1 MIFFLLYLEL
11 RKKNFYLEVQK
22 NINLNLNMSKIVGI
36 DLGTGFSCVAVVEG
50 GQPKVIINSEG
61 KTTTPSVISFTK
73 DEIKVGES
81 ARRQAV
87 MFPKETVSFIK
98 RFMGE
103 KYDDVLDEVKR
114 AQYKV
119 VKGPNDTVRVDINGK
134 LYSPEELSAMIL
146 RKMKKT
152 AEDYLGEEVKDAI
165 ITCPAY
171 YNDSQRQAVKN
182 AGEIAGLNVM
192 RVINEPTAAS
202 LAYGINTDKDQKIIV
217 SDIGC
222 GTTDF
227 TVLDIADGVFE
238 VNATDGDTHLGGD
251 DFDQVIIDWLLEEFK
266 NDYGTDISGDSM
278 AMQRLKESA
287 EKAKIE
293 LSSST
298 ITEINLPYI
307 SSVNNAPVHLVKT
320 LTRAKFE
327 QMSENLIKRIID
339 KCKSCLKKSKL
350 NISNIDEIILVGG
363 STRIPAVQNAIE
375 KLFGKVPNKT
385 VNPDEAVACGAA
397 IQGAILSGDSN
408 MGDILLLDVTP
419 LSLGIETMGGVF
431 TKLVESNTTIPV
443 TKTEVFTTAADN
455 QPSVEVK
462 VLQGERPMAKDN
474 KQLGIFHLDGIMPA
488 RKGVPQIEVTFDIDA
503 NGILKVSAKDKA
515 TGTEQSIRI
524 EGSSGLSDAEV
535 ERMKKEAEAN
545 AEADKKELDR
555 IQTLNIAESTI
566 FQTEKNIKEYG
577 DKITEEQKSEL
588 ENGLTALKDALEQ
601 KDVDACKSCMEILAQ
616 SWYKISEELYKNNP
630 EAQGDGNPGPDNPL
644 NDLFNNGGQQ

>member
-1 MIFFLLYLEL
+1 
-11 RKKNFYLEVQK
+11 
-22 NINLNLNMSKIVGI
+22 MSKIVGI

-298 ITEINLPYI
+298 TTEINLPYI
-307 SSVNNAPVHLVKT
+307 SSVNNVPVHLVKT

-397 IQGAILSGDSN
+397 IQGAILSGDNN

-431 TKLVESNTTIPV
+431 TKLVEANTTIPV
-443 TKTEVFTTAADN
+443 SKTEVFTTTVDN
-455 QPSVEVK
+455 QPSVEIK

-474 KQLGIFHLDGIMPA
+474 KQLGIFHLDGIVPA
-488 RKGVPQIEVTFDIDA
+488 RKGVPQIEVKFDIDA
-503 NGILKVSAKDKA
+503 NGILSVSATDKG
-515 TGTEQSIRI
+515 TGKAQSIRI
-524 EGSSGLSDAEV
+524 EGSSGLSDAEID
-535 ERMKKEAEAN
+535 RMKKEAEAN
-545 AEADKKELDR
+545 AEADKKELER
-555 IQTLNIAESTI
+555 VQTLNAAEATI
-566 FQTEKNIKEYG
+566 FRTEKQIEEYG
-577 DKITEEQKSEL
+577 DKITDEQKSEL
-588 ENGLTALKDALEQ
+588 ENGLTALKDAYEQ
-601 KDVDACKSCMEILAQ
+601 KDIDACKSCMEILAQ
-616 SWYKISEELYKNNP
+616 SWYKISEELYKNTGGTSDNP
-630 EAQGDGNPGPDNPL
+630 GGGNPMDDIIN
-644 NDLFNNGGQQ
+644 NMNNGQ

>member
-1 MIFFLLYLEL
+1 
-11 RKKNFYLEVQK
+11 
-22 NINLNLNMSKIVGI
+22 MSKIVGI

-103 KYDDVLDEVKR
+103 KYDDMLDEVKR

-298 ITEINLPYI
+298 TTEINLPYI

-375 KLFGKVPNKT
+375 KLFGKTPNKT

-431 TKLVESNTTIPV
+431 TKLVEANTTIPV
-443 TKTEVFTTAADN
+443 SKTEVFTTAVDN
-455 QPSVEVK
+455 QPSVEIK

-474 KQLGIFHLDGIMPA
+474 KQLGIFHLDGIVPA
-488 RKGVPQIEVTFDIDA
+488 RKGVPQIEVKFDIDA
-503 NGILKVSAKDKA
+503 NGILSVSATDKG
-515 TGTEQSIRI
+515 TGKAQSIRI
-524 EGSSGLSDAEV
+524 EGSSGLSDAEID
-535 ERMKKEAEAN
+535 RMKKEAEAN
-545 AEADKKELDR
+545 AEADKKELER
-555 IQTLNIAESTI
+555 VQTLNAAEATI
-566 FQTEKNIKEYG
+566 FRTEKQIEEYG
-577 DKITEEQKSEL
+577 NKITDEQKSEL
-588 ENGLTALKDALEQ
+588 ENGLTALKDAYEQ
-601 KDVDACKSCMEILAQ
+601 KDIDACKSCMEILSQ
-616 SWYKISEELYKNNP
+616 SWYKISEELYKNTGGTTDNSGGENP
-630 EAQGDGNPGPDNPL
+630 MDDIINNM
-644 NDLFNNGGQQ
+644 NNGQ

>member
-1 MIFFLLYLEL
+1 
-11 RKKNFYLEVQK
+11 
-22 NINLNLNMSKIVGI
+22 MSRIVGI
-36 DLGTGFSCVAVVEG
+36 DLGTGFSCVSVVEG

-298 ITEINLPYI
+298 TTEINLPYI

-375 KLFGKVPNKT
+375 KLFGKTPNKT